1 MLEASQKVTGIVAIF
16 GLLLLMAGCGGGGG
30 GGEDTDA
37 NRSPVADAGVDQTV
51 GAGDSV
57 TLDGSESADPD
68 GAIASYLWAQT
79 AGPTASLSAEDQVST
94 SFVAPNVDATTTLVF
109 RLTVTDDEGAT
120 ASNGVRVTVTA
131 GQEIDVAK
139 HLTGPV
145 EQGESPALFA
155 AIVDQ
160 SGVIAVGAAGVRRQG
175 SPQEVTVDDFVHIAS
190 NTKAMTSTMLAV
202 LVEDGVF
209 PHDWDTTIADVF
221 PELVG
226 DIHPGYHDVNLFQ
239 LVRMTGGLPNPV
251 EVLSAHRDE
260 PNIIERRYAILRDA
274 LMEPPAGPMG
284 EFLYSNLGYMVA
296 GAMAE
301 ELTGQSWEAL
311 MEDHLFAP
319 LGIAAAGFGP
329 PGTLDAVDQPWGHY
343 PDQMGQWT
351 PVQADNPEA
360 LGPAGTVHIPIE
372 DWAKFV
378 ALWFSDHAPAIL
390 DRAVLDELLIT
401 DSELYAAGWFVVQ
414 REWAEGIALTHQ
426 GDSTYWNSVL
436 WLAPDRGI
444 AYLAAANASLF
455 HQDAENQDL
464 FNVLD
469 TIVSSLITET
479 LPQGQ

>member
-1 MLEASQKVTGIVAIF
+1 MLEARQKVAAIVAIF
-16 GLLLLMAGCGGGGG
+16 GLLLLMVGCGGGGG
-30 GGEDTDA
+30 GEAIDG
-37 NRSPVADAGVDQTV
+37 NRSPVADAGIDQTV
-51 GAGDSV
+51 EPGDSV
-57 TLDGSESADPD
+57 ILDGSESADPD
-68 GAIASYLWAQT
+68 GVVASYHWVQT
-79 AGPTASLSAEDQVST
+79 AGPVASLSTEDQVST
-94 SFVAPNVDATTTLVF
+94 SFLAPDVVATTTLVF

-120 ASNGVRVTVTA
+120 ASDGVRVTVTV
-131 GQEIDVAK
+131 GREIDVAK
-139 HLTGPV
+139 YLTGPV

-155 AIVDQ
+155 AVVDQ
-160 SGVIAVGAAGVRRQG
+160 TGVIAVGAAGVRRQG

-202 LVEDGVF
+202 LVEGGVF
-209 PHDWDTTIADVF
+209 PHGWETTIADVF

-301 ELTGQSWEAL
+301 ELTGQSWENL

-319 LGIAAAGFGP
+319 LGITTGGFGP
-329 PGTLDAVDQPWGHY
+329 PGSLDGVDQPWGHY

-360 LGPAGTVHIPIE
+360 LGPAGTVHISIE

-378 ALWFSDHAPAIL
+378 ALWFSDDTPTIL
-390 DRAVLDELLIT
+390 DRAVLDELLVT
-401 DSELYAAGWFVVQ
+401 DSEFYAAGWLVLQ
-414 REWAEGIALTHQ
+414 REWAEGIALAHE
-426 GDSTYWNSVL
+426 GDNTFWNSVL
-436 WLAPDRGI
+436 WVAPDRGI

-455 HQDAENQDL
+455 HLDAEDADL

-469 TIVSSLITET
+469 TIVFSLITDT
-479 LPQGQ
+479 LPEGQ